1 MPRANS
7 HTARLAP
14 CQLYSVDG
22 SCCSGDLSEEIR
34 VVVVDDSVEK
44 CRPWASYRK
53 IAVSVISGTLA
64 KALESGQSCFAFAA
78 IF

>member
-14 CQLYSVDG
+14 CQFYSVARG
-22 SCCSGDLSEEIR
+22 YLDLSEEIR

-44 CRPWASYRK
+44 RLLGPP
-53 IAVSVISGTLA
+53 IAKSPSA
-64 KALESGQSCFAFAA
+64 
-78 IF
+78 

>member
-14 CQLYSVDG
+14 CQFYSVTG
-22 SCCSGDLSEEIR
+22 GCCSGDLSEEIR
-34 VVVVDDSVEK
+34 VVVVDESVEK
-44 CRPWASYRK
+44 CRPRAGYRN

-64 KALESGQSCFAFAA
+64 NALESGQSCFAFAA

>member
-14 CQLYSVDG
+14 CQIYSVAG
-22 SCCSGDLSEEIR
+22 GCCSGDLSEEIR

-44 CRPWASYRK
+44 CRLGLP
-53 IAVSVISGTLA
+53 IAKSPSA
-64 KALESGQSCFAFAA
+64 
-78 IF
+78 